1 MQKLMRGTVFF
12 FLAVPGEAGGGRTSL
27 FPSSSDESSEKS
39 EKSVL
44 VVNLYEKSEKSVYS
58 KLDCEYSSLSDTLF
72 NSRLFLNNISLIAIF
87 SFFFIFFPTK
97 KFLLLSHVFLI
108 FLLISLFLSAIF
120 SNINNL
126 F

>member
-39 EKSVL
+39 E
-44 VVNLYEKSEKSVYS
+44 YS